1 MGIVPSELVFEVGL
15 LSLDFGVVC
24 MSSSGISWW
33 GAALFFERD
42 LEVRAGLLS
51 DDGAELV
58 LGNGALSF
66 LE

>member
-1 MGIVPSELVFEVGL
+1 LVFEAGL
-15 LSLDFGVVC
+15 LSLDFGVAG
-24 MSSSGISWW
+24 MSSSGISGW

-42 LEVRAGLLS
+42 LEVCAELLS

-58 LGNGALSF
+58 LGNGALLL